1 MNGHTTPDCV
11 FFYEFAAP
19 HQLRGLLALA
29 AARLGDPLAGVDE
42 RAYDL
47 ERQIIGSEHQV
58 RADPRAGQWAVN
70 AMVPRVFPAQHPYA
84 RPTGGTE
91 ESRRHFTLADARAY
105 TARTFRPQRMTVVV
119 SAPPGAISLAGIA
132 ALLPVSLTASATR
145 TLPDAPAVTPAPAPA
160 APMAAAATTAP
171 PIAVERKPSP
181 ISVPE
186 LWLAWT
192 LPGGFGNLGPME
204 EVLGHWVDSDVHGD
218 QFAKE
223 EPQIRQAGAWVQ
235 PGESASVLFVRAIVA
250 DAADVPRLAQALAA
264 RVSSLWAREPE
275 ARPSFAGLRRAFE
288 TERILD
294 EPGLPDRAVKLA
306 LATALGGHPPPPA
319 DAPSSVEA
327 VKSAAVAE
335 FAYRQLTRERAHATF
350 FAPTSPSSGGEETRA
365 ATAAAREAAAASSAT
380 ELIPGAAAWSSNQL
394 GELLPPQP
402 AIAVAKLATG
412 LTVVTARRPGAAGVA
427 WLGFRGGYSDAD
439 PPLLVELAVRA
450 RPEAWRASA
459 LHILPSRGATRDL
472 SFDTVEFLPAQLPE
486 ALTVLFAKATATVT
500 DWPAR
505 DELQRRLA
513 SVASI
518 EDPVAKKAQR
528 AFWRALFGDHRYAR
542 IVDTGDLDR
551 VARADVDAWLG
562 RVHNLREAALV
573 VVGDVDAA
581 EVQRE
586 ATVLSQQFKTPPW
599 VAGLPTPP
607 AAPVRAAGSE
617 RVLPVLTPR
626 AGGLADIRLGCLL
639 PPMAASDR
647 GRYELLAQAV
657 EARLNT
663 ALRID
668 QGDGYGVNVKYERL
682 RDGTTYLLAS
692 TFVAEPTLG
701 RTLAALRGQW
711 QRWAHDG
718 FDAGEINVARWR
730 YAANQ
735 AAAYASANT
744 FAFQL
749 LHAWGWSPRCWSRAT
764 CTPTSPARTPRAS
777 ATCSPPAAPTRSSA

>member
-1 MNGHTTPDCV
+1 
-11 FFYEFAAP
+11 
-19 HQLRGLLALA
+19 
-29 AARLGDPLAGVDE
+29 
-42 RAYDL
+42 
-47 ERQIIGSEHQV
+47 
-58 RADPRAGQWAVN
+58 
-70 AMVPRVFPAQHPYA
+70 
-84 RPTGGTE
+84 
-91 ESRRHFTLADARAY
+91 
-105 TARTFRPQRMTVVV
+105 MTVVV
-119 SAPPGAISLAGIA
+119 TAPPGAISLAGIA
-132 ALLPVSLTASATR
+132 ALLPASLTKSATR
-145 TLPDAPAVTPAPAPA
+145 TRPDAPAPAPRA
-160 APMAAAATTAP
+160 AGPVAAAATTAP

-192 LPGGFGNLGPME
+192 LPGGFGDLGPTE
-204 EVLGHWVDSDVHGD
+204 EVLGHWVESDLRSD

-223 EPQIRQAGAWVQ
+223 EPQIRHAGAWVQ
-235 PGESASVLFVRAIVA
+235 AGESASVLFVRAIVA

-294 EPGLPDRAVKLA
+294 EPGLPERAVKLA
-306 LATALGGHPPPPA
+306 LATALGGHPPPAA
-319 DAPSSVEA
+319 DAPSSAEA

-335 FAYRQLTRERAHATF
+335 FAYRNLTRERAHATF
-350 FAPTSPSSGGEETRA
+350 FAPTSPASGSDEARA
-365 ATAAAREAAAASSAT
+365 ATAAAREAAAAASAT
-380 ELIPGAAAWSSNQL
+380 ELIPGAAAWSPSQL

-402 AIAVAKLATG
+402 AIAVAKLPSG

-450 RPEAWRASA
+450 RPEAWRAAA
-459 LHILPSRGATRDL
+459 LHILPARGATRDL
-472 SFDTVEFLPAQLPE
+472 SFDAVEFLPAQLPE
-486 ALTVLFAKATATVT
+486 ALTVLFAKATATIT

-505 DELQRRLA
+505 DDLQRRLA
-513 SVASI
+513 SVASA
-518 EDPVAKKAQR
+518 EDPVAKKAER

-542 IVDTGDLDR
+542 VVDTGELDR
-551 VARADVDAWLG
+551 VARSDVDAWLG

-599 VAGLPTPP
+599 VAGLPMPP
-607 AAPVRAAGSE
+607 AALVRAAGGE

-639 PPMAASDR
+639 PPMAAGNR
-647 GRYELLAQAV
+647 GRYELLAHAV
-657 EARLNT
+657 ESRLNT

-668 QGDGYGVNVKYERL
+668 QGDGYGVDVKYERL

-692 TFVAEPTLG
+692 TFVADPTLG

-711 QRWAHDG
+711 QRWGRDG
-718 FDAGEINVARWR
+718 FDAGELNVARWR
-730 YAANQ
+730 YAASLS
-735 AAAYASANT
+735 ADYASANT

-749 LHAWGWSPRCWSRAT
+749 LHAWGVEPALLEPRNLRPDVAADDAARVAELFAT
-764 CTPTSPARTPRAS
+764 CRANAVLGLTGNELVIRRALETGWPALA
-777 ATCSPPAAPTRSSA
+777 PAARRAGN